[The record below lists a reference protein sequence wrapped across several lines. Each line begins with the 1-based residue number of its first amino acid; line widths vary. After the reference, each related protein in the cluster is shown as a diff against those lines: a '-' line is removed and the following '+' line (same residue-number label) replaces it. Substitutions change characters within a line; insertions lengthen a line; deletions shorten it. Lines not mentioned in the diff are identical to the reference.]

1 MIHHTQEISL
11 NWNQSDKCDRVWS
24 VDKLRAKNRLD
35 RDLHASYRTQ
45 MIALIFTYTETIAAV
60 AERHDLY
67 VHCNI
72 FDLGKIGVLVALL
85 FLCSISSAC

>member
-1 MIHHTQEISL
+1 
-11 NWNQSDKCDRVWS
+11 
-24 VDKLRAKNRLD
+24 
-35 RDLHASYRTQ
+35 

-72 FDLGKIGVLVALL
+72 LDLGKIGVLVALL